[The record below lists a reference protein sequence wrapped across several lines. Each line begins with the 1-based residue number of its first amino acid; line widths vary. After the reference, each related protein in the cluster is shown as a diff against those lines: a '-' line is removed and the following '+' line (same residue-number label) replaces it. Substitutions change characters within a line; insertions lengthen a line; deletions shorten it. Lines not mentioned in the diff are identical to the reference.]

1 MKIEIGSVSRVKMR
15 RNMKHT
21 GRLLLSRVVKMNISY
36 LKSEHNSLN
45 IDGKCLLSI
54 DIICAEKG
62 KLHYTS

>member
-1 MKIEIGSVSRVKMR
+1 MR

-36 LKSEHNSLN
+36 LESEHNSLN